1 MPPHPLT
8 YFEIQNIIKQT
19 SQSKGWSIHIKS
31 WWVQINKNTLGSF
44 VGNNLTY
51 FDSSGVEHIPEKIEK
66 IIGNKII
73 TTNIHRIQAYDSVI
87 CDAFFIGFMKI
98 MQKNEKVL
106 DYTNFFFST

>member
-1 MPPHPLT
+1 MT

-44 VGNNLTY
+44 VGNNVTY
-51 FDSSGVEHIPEKIEK
+51 FDSFGVEHIPEKNEK

-73 TTNIHRIQAYDSVI
+73 TTNIIQAYDSVI
-87 CDAFFIGFMKI
+87 YDAFFIGFIKI

>member
-44 VGNNLTY
+44 VGNNVTY
-51 FDSSGVEHIPEKIEK
+51 FDSFGVEHIPEKIEK

-73 TTNIHRIQAYDSVI
+73 TTNIIQAYDSVI
-87 CDAFFIGFMKI
+87 YDAFLLDSLRLCRKMKR
-98 MQKNEKVL
+98 
-106 DYTNFFFST
+106 F